1 MIVGARRPGTGTMP
15 AARHEQW
22 GSPLGIVDVPR
33 PEPAA
38 GEVRIAV
45 EATSVNPIDMYTGRN
60 AGYEQSMRLPF
71 VPGWDVAGVVDAVG
85 YGVTRFEVGDR
96 VFGLAWFPY
105 PAGTYAQ
112 YTAVPAYQLVPLPA
126 SVPFVEAACLPMAAL
141 TAWQMLDAAG
151 VGSGSGVDSG
161 CRVLISGASGGVGH
175 LAVQIAVARGA
186 TVVALARP
194 HDHAALYEL
203 GARSCVDYTDR
214 PAVAAIGTVDAALD
228 LVGGDF
234 GGSLFDLV
242 AAGGTVALAT
252 AWSIP
257 QYRAAAEA
265 RGIRAVACLVE
276 PDPVALTAIA
286 GLVDT
291 GRIRIVVGARFD
303 LYRAVEAQAWVTNRL
318 GFGKAAIVVGDRE
331 GQRER
336 GGQAGTRGGS
346 A

>member
-1 MIVGARRPGTGTMP
+1 
-15 AARHEQW
+15 
-22 GSPLGIVDVPR
+22 
-33 PEPAA
+33 
-38 GEVRIAV
+38 
-45 EATSVNPIDMYTGRN
+45 
-60 AGYEQSMRLPF
+60 MRLPF

-85 YGVTRFEVGDR
+85 YGVMRFEVGDR

-126 SVPFVEAACLPMAAL
+126 SVSFGEAACLPMAAL

-151 VGSGSGVDSG
+151 VGSG

-175 LAVQIAVARGA
+175 LAVQLAVARGA

-203 GARSCVDYTDR
+203 DARSCVDYTDR
-214 PAVAAIGTVDAALD
+214 PAAAIGKVDAARD

-242 AAGGTVALAT
+242 APGGIVALAT

-257 QYRAAAEA
+257 QYRAGAEA
-265 RGIRAVACLVE
+265 RGIRAVAGLVE
-276 PDPVALTAIA
+276 PDPVALTTIA
-286 GLVDT
+286 GLADT
-291 GRIRIVVGARFD
+291 GRIRVVVGARFD
-303 LYRAVEAQAWVTNRL
+303 LYRAVEAQASVTNRL
-318 GFGKAAIVVGDRE
+318 GFGKAAS
-331 GQRER
+331 R
-336 GGQAGTRGGS
+336 G
-346 A
+346 

>member
-38 GEVRIAV
+38 GEIRIAV
-45 EATSVNPIDMYTGRN
+45 EATSVNRIDMYTGRN

-71 VPGWDVAGVVDAVG
+71 VPGWDVAGVVDAIG

-96 VFGLAWFPY
+96 VFGLARFPY

-151 VGSGSGVDSG
+151 VGSG
-161 CRVLISGASGGVGH
+161 CHVLISGASGGVGH

-234 GGSLFDLV
+234 GVSLFDLV
-242 AAGGTVALAT
+242 APGGTVALAT

-257 QYRAAAEA
+257 RYRAAAEA

-286 GLVDT
+286 GLVDA
-291 GRIRIVVGARFD
+291 GRIRVVVGARFD

-331 GQRER
+331 GRRER
-336 GGQAGTRGGS
+336 GDQAGTRGGP

>member
-1 MIVGARRPGTGTMP
+1 
-15 AARHEQW
+15 
-22 GSPLGIVDVPR
+22 
-33 PEPAA
+33 
-38 GEVRIAV
+38 
-45 EATSVNPIDMYTGRN
+45 
-60 AGYEQSMRLPF
+60 MRLPF

-85 YGVTRFEVGDR
+85 YGVMRFEVGDR
-96 VFGLAWFPY
+96 VFGLARFPY

-112 YTAVPAYQLVPLPA
+112 YTTVPAYQLVPLPA

-151 VGSGSGVDSG
+151 VGSG
-161 CRVLISGASGGVGH
+161 CHVLISGASGGVGH

-203 GARSCVDYTDR
+203 DARSCVDYTDR
-214 PAVAAIGTVDAALD
+214 PAAAIGKVDAARD

-242 AAGGTVALAT
+242 APGGIVALAT

-257 QYRAAAEA
+257 QYRAGAEA
-265 RGIRAVACLVE
+265 RGIRAVAGLVE
-276 PDPVALTAIA
+276 PDPVALTTIA

-291 GRIRIVVGARFD
+291 GRIRVVVGARFD
-303 LYRAVEAQAWVTNRL
+303 LYRAVEAQPWVTNRL
-318 GFGKAAIVVGDRE
+318 GFGKAAS
-331 GQRER
+331 R
-336 GGQAGTRGGS
+336 G
-346 A
+346 